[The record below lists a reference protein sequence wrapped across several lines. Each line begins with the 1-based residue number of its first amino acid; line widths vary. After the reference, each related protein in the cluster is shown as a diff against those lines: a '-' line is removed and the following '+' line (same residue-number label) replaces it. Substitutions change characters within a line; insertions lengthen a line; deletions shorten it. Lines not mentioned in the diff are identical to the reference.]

1 MNIRFAA
8 LSVTVTALVGTLM
21 GQDKS
26 GKTLDMYFLDAEGG
40 QAVLYVSPSGESLL
54 IDTGSGGGRDTDR
67 IMDAVN
73 AAGLKQI
80 DHLIVSHYHLD
91 HIGGLEELSKRIPIR
106 HFIDHGAT
114 GEHTPGIDN
123 ALKTYAVLY
132 SAAKHTVAKPGD
144 RIPMAGM
151 NVDVV
156 TSGTQV
162 LRTPLKGAPGAGR
175 PNPACPAFHARDE
188 SLVDP
193 DNKYSVG
200 VVITYGK
207 FRTINLADFTYNA
220 EPDLMCPN
228 NPIGTIDLY
237 LTSHHGLE
245 QSGSAVLVHAL
256 RPRVAVMHN
265 STRKGGDVATMQIL
279 HTSPGLEDIWQL
291 HWAYAAGL
299 ELNSPGLFVANVEDK
314 ETMASVLVNP
324 PPTFGQLRAA
334 GRGAGA
340 PPAGTAGAAGRGRG
354 GHTGPAFYIKAS
366 ASADGTFTV
375 TNTRNNFSKTYAASK

>member
-1 MNIRFAA
+1 MNIKFVV
-8 LSVTVTALVGTLM
+8 LSMTALLVGRL
-21 GQDKS
+21 GAEDKS
-26 GKTLDMYFLDAEGG
+26 GKMLDMYFLDAEGG

-67 IMDAVN
+67 IMDAVH

-91 HIGGLEELSKRIPIR
+91 HIGGLEELSKQIPIR
-106 HFIDHGAT
+106 HFIDHGET
-114 GEHTPGIDN
+114 GEHTPGIDK
-123 ALKTYAVLY
+123 ALTTYAGLFA
-132 SAAKHTVAKPGD
+132 AAKHTVAKPGD

-156 TSGTQV
+156 TSATQV
-162 LRTPLKGAPGAGR
+162 LRTPLKGAPGAGK
-175 PNPACPAFHARDE
+175 PNPECAAFHARDE

-200 VVITYGK
+200 VVIAYGK

-220 EPDLMCPN
+220 EPDLMCPY
-228 NPIGTIDLY
+228 NPVGTIDLY

-256 RPRVAVMHN
+256 RPRFAVMHN
-265 STRKGGDVATMQIL
+265 STRKGGDVAAMQVL
-279 HTSPGLEDIWQL
+279 RTSPGLEDIWQL

-299 ELNSPGLFVANVEDK
+299 DLNSPGLFVANVEDK
-314 ETMASVLVNP
+314 ETMASVLLNP

-334 GRGAGA
+334 GRGGGA
-340 PPAGTAGAAGRGRG
+340 PPAGGMAAGGR

-375 TNTRNNFSKTYAASK
+375 TNTRNSFSKTYAASK